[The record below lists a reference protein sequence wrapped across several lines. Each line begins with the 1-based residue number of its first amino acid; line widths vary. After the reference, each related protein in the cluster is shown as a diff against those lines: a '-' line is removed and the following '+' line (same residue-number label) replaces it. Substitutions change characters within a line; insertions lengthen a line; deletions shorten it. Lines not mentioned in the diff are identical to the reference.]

1 MRKYK
6 NLPNVAGKLIE
17 KTRIENNIS
26 RQDLANK
33 LQLMGINVDTSFVYK
48 IENQLRLLKDFEL
61 IAICEI
67 LDIDISSLIKTLK

>member
-6 NLPNVAGKLIE
+6 NLPNVTGKLIE
-17 KTRIENNIS
+17 KTRIENNLS

-67 LDIDISSLIKTLK
+67 LDIDMRSLIKTLK